1 MNTMYSKAECL
12 AFYTATI
19 GKLISNIINYANIA
33 NEMLPMFSSIF
44 TAMCQDYM
52 KASGYNK
59 LKGAIDV
66 DDCTFTSFIVIHASD
81 ILTFVMKIKK
91 EEITQNIPIT
101 DMNQQRRGTIAT
113 VRSLEKRQSINSSR
127 RCSSSI
133 AHL

>member
-1 MNTMYSKAECL
+1 
-12 AFYTATI
+12 
-19 GKLISNIINYANIA
+19 
-33 NEMLPMFSSIF
+33 
-44 TAMCQDYM
+44 MCQDYM
-52 KASGYNK
+52 KASGDNK

-81 ILTFVMKIKK
+81 ILTIKK

-127 RCSSSI
+127 RCSSRNQNCHRENKF
-133 AHL
+133 HLGYFYE